1 MKKLKKQSKK
11 KTQNSFLKKE
21 NARLS
26 TLVRSLED
34 RLLHYQ
40 YLVSFAESL
49 GAIPPTGATSAI
61 EMIECLRTRQSV
73 ASLSK

>member
-1 MKKLKKQSKK
+1 MKSTGKKSKK
-11 KTQNSFLKKE
+11 KTQIAALKKE
-21 NARLS
+21 NSNLQS
-26 TLVRSLED
+26 LVRSLED

-40 YLVSFAESL
+40 YLVSIAENL
-49 GAIPPTGATSAI
+49 GVFHQTGATAVM

>member
-1 MKKLKKQSKK
+1 MKSTGKKSKK
-11 KTQNSFLKKE
+11 KTQIAALKKE
-21 NARLS
+21 NSNLQS
-26 TLVRSLED
+26 LVRSLED

-40 YLVSFAESL
+40 YLVSIAENL
-49 GAIPPTGATSAI
+49 GVFPQTGATAVM

>member
-11 KTQNSFLKKE
+11 KPQILTLKKE
-21 NARLS
+21 NERLSALARL
-26 TLVRSLED
+26 LED